1 MVENTFEHINRDFG
15 VSYGKRYGVDTSLQS
30 VTCTLP
36 TDVRPG
42 FSVFFADWSGTFGEH
57 NLVIKSSGK
66 HTINGSATSLV
77 VDTAG
82 DSIGLFWTG
91 TTWRTYE

>member
-1 MVENTFEHINRDFG
+1 MENNFEYINRDF
-15 VSYGKRYGVDTSLQS
+15 SPTSNLRYGVDTKQGAI
-30 VTCTLP
+30 TCTLP
-36 TDVRPG
+36 GVANLG

-57 NLVIKSSGK
+57 NLVIKTTSGY
-66 HTINGSATSLV
+66 TINGSATSLV
-77 VDTAG
+77 VDTSG